1 MNRKELLALYTHFQY
16 PQPDRS
22 LCNVDKCHIAAHLEE
37 ILSVS
42 SAGSKPLQSPS
53 LLPAQVS
60 PRRKTFSILSRIEA
74 SAILVAFAPS
84 SMRKI
89 FQYPQPDRSLCNRR
103 YASGGKG
110 VVGPLYLARP
120 FPGPLSASI
129 FRAFAFCS
137 IHKTGLFR
145 KSVFAKK

>member
-74 SAILVAFAPS
+74 SAIDGTRA
-84 SMRKI
+84 
-89 FQYPQPDRSLCNRR
+89 
-103 YASGGKG
+103 GEKG
-110 VVGPLYLARP
+110 LLDLFTWQGRFL
-120 FPGPLSASI
+120 GLSARRFSGLLP
-129 FRAFAFCS
+129 FVVYTKLGCFASRF
-137 IHKTGLFR
+137 LR
-145 KSVFAKK
+145 KSKAGFREE